1 MATIE
6 EIDAEIARRE
16 RLSAIDA
23 EIARRTQQPQQEPT
37 SLQQAGQALAQAPA
51 NQLGVLE
58 NIAAIA
64 SGAIAEP
71 IAGVAG
77 LTQAINPFADPGA
90 GAQAVQGVREAL
102 TFQPRTEAGQAQQ
115 QVLGQGAQAVSEFV
129 NRNVLAPNLASLPF
143 VGSENAAER
152 FEAIAQG
159 GTGAAGQAVLEATD
173 SPLLATLTE
182 ILPTAG
188 AEIIGGKKAL
198 SSVRNPRLAARNII
212 AKEIEDGNI
221 NAGNIAKTLDAQG
234 ELITNPNL
242 KKAIKLMGDSDAA
255 YSSAI
260 NFEKMNDATRFQVN
274 KMLDTIQSNKSSG
287 DPTQIMENRPA
298 NIIGRSL
305 ANRVKKLDSIK
316 KEASSSIGK
325 IINSDVGQKQINTN
339 SIRDNFINALRE
351 SDIDVGLD
359 ADGNLIADTSRTLAN
374 TGEVLSDAKLNNI
387 LKRLQSGNM
396 TAKDAHKLKRNVRE
410 LVSFDATAPGA
421 VKVSAEI
428 ENTIK
433 GLSSELNDEIGVISS
448 AYKRANQK
456 FSDSIDTLKEV
467 DRMLGKRLMVG
478 DELAENKLGAL
489 SKRIGTNLASRED
502 VLAMVDSLDTSLN
515 KRKVFPKDN
524 IKQQVATL
532 ADLEKIF
539 KVEGEQSPFGFQSR
553 IAQGLTEGAQLA
565 TGAPASTQLIDA
577 AITKFR
583 SMNKLEFDDKMKA
596 LRALSKKRGK

>member
-23 EIARRTQQPQQEPT
+23 EIARRAQQPQQEPT

-58 NIAAIA
+58 NVAAIA

-71 IAGVAG
+71 VAGIAGVA
-77 LTQAINPFADPGA
+77 QAINPFADPGA
-90 GAQAVQGVREAL
+90 GVEAVQGVREAL

-115 QVLGQGAQAVSEFV
+115 QALGQGAQAVSEFV

-143 VGSENAAER
+143 VSSENAAER

-159 GTGAAGQAVLEATD
+159 GTGAAGQAVLESTG

-182 ILPTAG
+182 ILPTAS
-188 AEIIGGKKAL
+188 AEIIGGAKAL
-198 SSVRNPRLAARNII
+198 KSVRNSRIMARNVI
-212 AKEIEDGNI
+212 AKEIEAGNI

-234 ELITNPNL
+234 ELITNPSL
-242 KKAIKLMGDSDAA
+242 KKAIQLMGDDDSA
-255 YSSAI
+255 YSAAI
-260 NFEKMNDATRFQVN
+260 NFEKMNDATRSQVN
-274 KMLDTIQSNKSSG
+274 KMLDVVKGNKVSG
-287 DPTQIMENRPA
+287 DPTQIIENRPV
-298 NIIGRSL
+298 NVIGQSL

-316 KEASSSIGK
+316 KKASSDVGK
-325 IINSDVGQKQINTN
+325 IINSDIGQKQINTTN
-339 SIRDNFINALRE
+339 ARNNFVNALRE
-351 SDIDVGLD
+351 SDIDVGFD

-374 TGEVLSDAKLNNI
+374 TGEVLSDAKLNNV

-396 TAKDAHKLKRNVRE
+396 TAKDAHRLKRNVRE
-410 LVSFDATAPGA
+410 LVSFDAAAPGA
-421 VKVSAEI
+421 ARVSAEI
-428 ENTIK
+428 ENTVK
-433 GLSSELNDEIGVISS
+433 NLGTDLNAEISNVSP

-456 FSDSIDTLKEV
+456 FSDSIDVLKEV

-478 DELAENKLGAL
+478 DELAESKLGAL

-502 VLAMVDSLDTSLN
+502 VIAMVEGVDSALN
-515 KRKVFPKDN
+515 KRGIRPKDN
-524 IKQQVATL
+524 IKQQVAAL

-539 KVEGEQSPFGFQSR
+539 KVESEQAPFGFQAR
-553 IAQGLTEGAQLA
+553 IAEGAGEAALSG
-565 TGAPASTQLIDA
+565 GASLQRDA
-577 AITKFR
+577 VMGIINKFR